1 MCCSLVS
8 KMNLGR
14 GYIAENQTK
23 DISTLSV
30 AKDVFI
36 TQDSS
41 S

>member
-1 MCCSLVS
+1 MLQLVS
-8 KMNLGR
+8 KINLGR

-36 TQDSS
+36 MHDSS
-41 S
+41 N

>member
-1 MCCSLVS
+1 MLQLVS

-23 DISTLSV
+23 AISTLSV

-36 TQDSS
+36 MQDSS